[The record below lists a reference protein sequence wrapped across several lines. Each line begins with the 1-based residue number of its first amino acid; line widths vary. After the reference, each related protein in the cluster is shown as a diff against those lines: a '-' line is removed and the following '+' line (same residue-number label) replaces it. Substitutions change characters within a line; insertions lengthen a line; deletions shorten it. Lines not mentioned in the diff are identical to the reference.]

1 VLVDAQQATTL
12 RAELRISSKP
22 ENHTPDVTLGVRE
35 IPLPAGAGQSVRL
48 EFDAEIKQDCYA
60 FLCLMSNPALSV
72 HLSDQ
77 RVTGVLSLVQ
87 KFNRAVAKSPRQE
100 PPANSGI
107 EAFEFWLPQRRPGGK
122 NLALQVEPALTVLG
136 VSNLANGIARPTVR
150 PNAWVAAF
158 DDEEPRLTLEWDEPQ
173 TIGRIELTFD
183 TDWDHPMESVLMQQ
197 PERIMPFCV
206 SHLVVLDGARKP
218 VTVVASLAG
227 NGSAPSGTEHGV
239 SEDALVRVDSN
250 HQTRCSL
257 KLAKPVTTDRIFLHL
272 ASPPTPIPAALFEI
286 RCYEC

>member
-1 VLVDAQQATTL
+1 
-12 RAELRISSKP
+12 
-22 ENHTPDVTLGVRE
+22 
-35 IPLPAGAGQSVRL
+35 
-48 EFDAEIKQDCYA
+48 
-60 FLCLMSNPALSV
+60 LSA
-72 HLSDQ
+72 
-77 RVTGVLSLVQ
+77 VQ

-122 NLALQVEPALTVLG
+122 NLALQVEPPLAAFAVT
-136 VSNLANGIARPTVR
+136 NLSNGIARPTVR

-158 DDEEPRLTLEWDEPQ
+158 DDEQPQLTLEWDQPQ

-206 SHLVVLDGARKP
+206 QHLVVLDGARKP
-218 VTVVASLAG
+218 VTVVAGLAG
-227 NGSAPSGTEHGV
+227 NGNAPSGTKNGT

-257 KLAKPVTTDRIFLHL
+257 KLARPVITDRLFLHL
-272 ASPPTPIPAALFEI
+272 ASPPGPIPAALFEI
-286 RCYEC
+286 RCYAS

>member
-1 VLVDAQQATTL
+1 M
-12 RAELRISSKP
+12 
-22 ENHTPDVTLGVRE
+22 G
-35 IPLPAGAGQSVRL
+35 
-48 EFDAEIKQDCYA
+48 
-60 FLCLMSNPALSV
+60 NPALSV

-77 RVTGVLSLVQ
+77 RVTGILSVVQ

-122 NLALQVEPALTVLG
+122 NLALQVEPALNQFG
-136 VSNLANGIARPTVR
+136 VKNLSNGSARPTFR

-158 DDEEPRLTLEWDEPQ
+158 DDEQPRLTLEWDEPQ

-206 SHLVVLDGARKP
+206 QHLVILVGARKP
-218 VTVVASLAG
+218 VTVVAGLAG
-227 NGSAPSGTEHGV
+227 NGSAPSRTEHGV
-239 SEDALVRVDSN
+239 PEDALVRVDSN

-257 KLAKPVTTDRIFLHL
+257 KLAKPVTTDRLFLHL
-272 ASPPTPIPAALFEI
+272 ASPPGSIPAALFEI
-286 RCYEC
+286 RCYES